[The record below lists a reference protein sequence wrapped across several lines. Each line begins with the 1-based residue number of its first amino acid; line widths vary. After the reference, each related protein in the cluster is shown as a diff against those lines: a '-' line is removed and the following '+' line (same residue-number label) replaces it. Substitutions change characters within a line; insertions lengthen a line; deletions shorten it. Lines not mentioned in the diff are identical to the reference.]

1 MVYNINI
8 NKTDTYNMSHCNF
21 DNLPI
26 EMINSIFKDG
36 RVFSHFM
43 EVWIAQN
50 YGLDHVKGCKDHDLV
65 DKNDPSIKYEVKT
78 FTKRG
83 CNFCPSN
90 MLGQGRTF
98 DNTVFVEKTK
108 KLIFCITSN
117 IHFPE
122 VKIKF
127 IHGTDLINN
136 YPNGKIPLGDLIKFF
151 N

>member
-1 MVYNINI
+1 MNYKLDFLNIFLFI
-8 NKTDTYNMSHCNF
+8 LSYAVLYFVLTKSAY
-21 DNLPI
+21 
-26 EMINSIFKDG
+26 
-36 RVFSHFM
+36 R
-43 EVWIAQN
+43 
-50 YGLDHVKGCKDHDLV
+50 YDLV

-78 FTKRG
+78 FTKGG